1 MENKGAGM
9 MKKNNNKG
17 FTFIELVIYMG
28 ILGIFMVAV
37 VTFIG
42 STLNAYKVN
51 NSRKK
56 LQTQASETYDMVSD
70 MFMAGTEV
78 KIVGS
83 AYIKG
88 TSAGVDTYTQRD
100 GCFVVPADKEKV
112 DKTSGAIIAEGGLA
126 ARTESIVNGGSAACY
141 DIAAVKPFTSTDTPS
156 TDEQTMIDVKY
167 LYIKYTS
174 DLTNDGANIYTYCT
188 LKYDETEK
196 KLYVYK
202 TNSND
207 AGFDEVAAS
216 KIYDNSS
223 ASDSVVCK
231 NVEQFKLQVNPDTG
245 TFAIILELDDPQTS
259 AQYDM
264 NGVVSL
270 RNSFVLKKHEWK

>member
-37 VTFIG
+37 VTFLG
-42 STLNAYKVN
+42 STINAYKVN

-56 LQTQASETYDMVSD
+56 LQTQATETYDMVSD
-70 MFMAGTEV
+70 MLMAGTEV
-78 KIVGS
+78 KIIGS
-83 AYIKG
+83 AYVRG
-88 TSAGVDTYTQRD
+88 TTAGATSLIETD
-100 GCFVVPADKEKV
+100 GCFAVPAEKEKV
-112 DKTSGAIIAEGGLA
+112 DKATGAIIAEGGLA
-126 ARTESIVNGGSAACY
+126 GRTETVINGSSAPCY
-141 DIAAVKPFTSTDTPS
+141 DIAALNPFTSTDTPS
-156 TDEQTMIDVKY
+156 TDEKTMIDVKY
-167 LYIKYTS
+167 LFIKYTS
-174 DLTNDGANIYTYCT
+174 DLTSDGSNIYTYCT
-188 LKYDETEK
+188 LKYDDTEK

-202 TNSND
+202 VNSND
-207 AGFDEVAAS
+207 AGFDEVTAS
-216 KIYDNSS
+216 KFYDNSS
-223 ASDSVVCK
+223 AKDSVVCK
-231 NVEQFKLQVNPDTG
+231 NVEQFRLQVNPDTG